1 VAYLFQYAVILQ
13 EKRDTAQ
20 NIVDKAE
27 VIVDPGTL
35 LAKDEGQAKLLV
47 GAMVPAD
54 VRDNP
59 DKMDRVVV
67 ITGPF

>member
-1 VAYLFQYAVILQ
+1 MSYLFQYAVMLQ
-13 EKRDTAQ
+13 EKRDMAQ
-20 NIVDKAE
+20 NIVEPAE
-27 VIVDPGTL
+27 LIVDPGYL

-47 GAMVPAD
+47 GAMVPQE